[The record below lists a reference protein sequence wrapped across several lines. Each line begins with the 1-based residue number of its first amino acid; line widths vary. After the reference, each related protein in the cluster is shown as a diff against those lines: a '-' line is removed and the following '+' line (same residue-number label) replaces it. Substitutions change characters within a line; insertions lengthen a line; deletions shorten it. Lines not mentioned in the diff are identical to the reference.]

1 VTVLKKKFSAVKEK
15 KIVGHCFEHGLQ
27 CSKKEGTIKVD
38 LQETGWWE
46 VGGWTELVWLR
57 LGAKSIP

>member
-1 VTVLKKKFSAVKEK
+1 
-15 KIVGHCFEHGLQ
+15 VGHCFEHGLQ